1 MLKKCPVLSNEYLKV
16 VRLPST
22 IADDQLE
29 NTVGRVLQYIGANIT
44 DEKTESCHWLNQ
56 VTDRTIV
63 KFLTRK
69 DCDQVMRVKS
79 ELKKL
84 NQADFNLP
92 EGTKLYI
99 NESLHT
105 YCRGLWNQCNKLWN
119 MRKLFSF
126 STVNGSVP
134 KKLQENGLYNIITHI
149 YDLKE
154 IFPDEDFTMF
164 SFFFAVSYFRETAIG
179 RSSVK

>member
-29 NTVGRVLQYIGANIT
+29 TTVGRVLQYIGANIT
-44 DEKTESCHWLNQ
+44 DEKTKSCHWLNK

-105 YCRGLWNQCNKLWN
+105 YCRGLWNQCNKL
-119 MRKLFSF
+119 
-126 STVNGSVP
+126 
-134 KKLQENGLYNIITHI
+134 
-149 YDLKE
+149 
-154 IFPDEDFTMF
+154 
-164 SFFFAVSYFRETAIG
+164 
-179 RSSVK
+179 